1 MNYIWS
7 SQQLIAKFNTVNI
20 NRFFQGELTK
30 EDAHIIYWIIMKMIN
45 KYWFDL
51 KLLQLLFHIYSFIPR
66 GFIQAAFWIAFVT
79 NRFQWSLKTEIEK
92 LMQKLHGDGW
102 GREEWGGSGYQWLKY
117 NIVARRRF
125 WTLLNISA
133 VFSRNK

>member
-45 KYWFDL
+45 KY
-51 KLLQLLFHIYSFIPR
+51 
-66 GFIQAAFWIAFVT
+66 
-79 NRFQWSLKTEIEK
+79 
-92 LMQKLHGDGW
+92 
-102 GREEWGGSGYQWLKY
+102 
-117 NIVARRRF
+117 
-125 WTLLNISA
+125 
-133 VFSRNK
+133 